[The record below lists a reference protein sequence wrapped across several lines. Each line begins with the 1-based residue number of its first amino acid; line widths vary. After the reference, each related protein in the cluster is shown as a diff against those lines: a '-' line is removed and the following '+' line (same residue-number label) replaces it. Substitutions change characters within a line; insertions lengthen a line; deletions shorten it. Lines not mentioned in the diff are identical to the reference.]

1 MVKLDEEAEDVVLT
15 VQLVWL
21 QAVIYPEV
29 PADGECQSGVFCGVV
44 RI

>member
-1 MVKLDEEAEDVVLT
+1 MKLDEEAEDVVLT
-15 VQLVWL
+15 FQLDGF

>member
-1 MVKLDEEAEDVVLT
+1 MKLDEEAEDVVLT
-15 VQLVWL
+15 VQLVGF
-21 QAVIYPEV
+21 QAVIYSEV